1 MTLPTGLRYEMIVW
15 DWDGTLM
22 DSTPTIVDCIQK
34 ACADLGLPV
43 PADEVASHVIGLGLP
58 EALRIAVPS
67 ITQERHPELVH
78 RFRYYYLAK
87 DHELTLFRGARELLA
102 SLKER
107 GHYLAVATGKP
118 RHGLDR
124 SLKFHQ
130 LEDMFVDTRTA
141 DETRSKPHPLMLLEL
156 SDALMVPPEKMLMIG
171 DTSHDID
178 MALNAGVDAVAVT
191 YGAHPAHSLR
201 QLNPLAC
208 VDSVEELADFL
219 LNQCGRVR

>member
-1 MTLPTGLRYEMIVW
+1 MSSTKNLRYEMIVW

-34 ACADLGLPV
+34 ACADLNLPV
-43 PADEVASHVIGLGLP
+43 PTDELASHVIGLGLAD
-58 EALRIAVPS
+58 ALRIAVPS
-67 ITQERHPELVH
+67 ITPERHPELVQ

-87 DHELTLFRGARELLA
+87 DHELTLFKGARELLTA
-102 SLKER
+102 LKDR

-118 RHGLDR
+118 RQGLNR

-156 SDALMVPPEKMLMIG
+156 SDSLMVPPEKMLMIG
-171 DTSHDID
+171 DTSHDVD
-178 MALNAGVDAVAVT
+178 MALNAGMDAVAVT
-191 YGAHPAHSLR
+191 YGAHPADSLR
-201 QLNPLAC
+201 KLNPLAC
-208 VDSVEELADFL
+208 VDSVEELAEFL
-219 LNQCGRVR
+219 LNQCGLME